1 MLSRFLKP
9 RSTERLIFWSVAI
22 LLLSQMAWW
31 ITVQIRE
38 SKRLQEARVAQMR
51 AGRAEAWQ
59 LDSMAFLR
67 PNSPWETGEGPGVVV
82 GRLPESR
89 TLEER
94 KQAIESRFPYVAVLP
109 TPVEL
114 DDPVLLA
121 DAPAYL
127 TLRPEV
133 LKAMDRE
140 RALALWR
147 TVGEAGILVAVVLF
161 GMTYIYR
168 KLNAEM
174 EVMFRQRNFIAS
186 VTHEL
191 KTPIASLRVWM
202 ETVFCRDL
210 TLDQKT
216 RIQSLMDGDLRRLND
231 LVSNLLETARADAGK
246 LALRPEPTDL
256 APWIERTCLDMDHRL
271 GEGRLGLRLVLAPG
285 VHARIDQ
292 KAFAMVLD
300 NLLSNAIKYASE
312 PRETTVTLE
321 GDPDH
326 AIITVQDL
334 GYGIPPKE
342 LPRIFQRFYRVGDEM
357 TRSVPGTGLGLFL
370 CREIVHGH
378 GGDIQVSS
386 LGSGL
391 GSTFIIRL
399 FRLAR

>member
-1 MLSRFLKP
+1 MSSRPLKP
-9 RSTERLIFWSVAI
+9 RSTERLIFWSVAF

-38 SKRLQEARVAQMR
+38 SKRLQEARTAQMR

-59 LDSMAFLR
+59 FDSMAFLL
-67 PNSPWETGEGPGVVV
+67 PKVPWEMGEGPGVVV
-82 GRLPESR
+82 GKFPDTR
-89 TLEER
+89 TLDER
-94 KQAIESRFPYVAVLP
+94 RQAIETRYPHVAVLP

-133 LKAMDRE
+133 LLAMDRE
-140 RALALWR
+140 RTMALWR
-147 TVGEAGILVAVVLF
+147 TVGEAAILVGVVLF
-161 GMTYIYR
+161 GMSYIYR

-202 ETVFCRDL
+202 ETIFCREL
-210 TLDQKT
+210 SPEQKD
-216 RIQSLMDGDLRRLND
+216 RIQSLMDGDLRRLTD
-231 LVSNLLETARADAGK
+231 LVGNLLETARADAGK
-246 LALRPEPTDL
+246 LSLSPEPTEL
-256 APWIERTCLDMDHRL
+256 GPWIERVAREMDHRM
-271 GEGRLGLRLVLAPG
+271 GEGQLGLRFNLGTGIYAN
-285 VHARIDQ
+285 IDP

-312 PRETTVTLE
+312 PRETTITLE
-321 GDPDH
+321 ADPDQ
-326 AIITVQDL
+326 ATIIVEDL

-342 LPRIFQRFYRVGDEM
+342 IPRIFQRFYRVGDEM
-357 TRSVPGTGLGLFL
+357 TRAVPGTGLGLFL
-370 CREIVHGH
+370 CREIVRGH
-378 GGDIQVSS
+378 GGEINVSS

-391 GSTFIIRL
+391 GSTFTIRL
-399 FRLAR
+399 SRLTR

>member
-1 MLSRFLKP
+1 MSRHRLKP
-9 RSTERLIFWSVAI
+9 RSTERLIFWGVAF

-31 ITVQIRE
+31 IAVQVRE
-38 SKRLQEARVAQMR
+38 SKRLQDARIAQMR

-67 PNSPWETGEGPGVVV
+67 PTSPWETGEGPGVVV
-82 GRLPESR
+82 GRLPDTR
-89 TLEER
+89 TLDER

-133 LKAMDRE
+133 LMAMDQE
-140 RALALWR
+140 RTLALWR
-147 TVGEAGILVAVVLF
+147 TAGEAAILVAGVLF

-202 ETVFCRDL
+202 ETVFCREL
-210 TLDQKT
+210 APEQKV
-216 RIQSLMDGDLRRLND
+216 RIQSLMDGDLRRLTD
-231 LVSNLLETARADAGK
+231 LVGNLLETARADAGK
-246 LALRPEPTDL
+246 LALHPEPIEL
-256 APWIERTCLDMDHRL
+256 APWLERTCQELDHRL
-271 GEGRLGLRLVLAPG
+271 GEGQLGLRLVLTPG
-285 VHARIDQ
+285 IFAAIDP
-292 KAFAMVLD
+292 KGFAMVME
-300 NLLSNAIKYASE
+300 NLLSNAIKYASD
-312 PRETTVTLE
+312 PRETKVTLE
-321 GDPDH
+321 GDRDH
-326 AIITVQDL
+326 AIISVQDL
-334 GYGIPPKE
+334 GYGISQNE
-342 LPRIFQRFYRVGDEM
+342 IPRIFQRFYRVGDEM

-370 CREIVHGH
+370 CREIVRGH
-378 GGDIQVSS
+378 GGDIRVSS
-386 LGSGL
+386 LGIGL
-391 GSTFIIRL
+391 GTTFTIRL
-399 FRLAR
+399 SRLAR

>member
-1 MLSRFLKP
+1 MSSHALKP
-9 RSTERLIFWSVAI
+9 RSMERLIFWSVAF

-31 ITVQIRE
+31 IAVQVRE
-38 SKRLQEARVAQMR
+38 SKHLQDARVAQMR

-67 PNSPWETGEGPGVVV
+67 PTSPWETGEGPGVVV
-82 GRLPESR
+82 GRLPEMR
-89 TLEER
+89 TLDER

-133 LKAMDRE
+133 LMAMDQE
-140 RALALWR
+140 RTLALWR
-147 TVGEAGILVAVVLF
+147 TAGEAAILVAGVLF
-161 GMTYIYR
+161 GMSYIYR

-202 ETVFCRDL
+202 ETIFCREL
-210 TLDQKT
+210 APEQMV
-216 RIQSLMDGDLRRLND
+216 RIQSLMDGDLRRLTD
-231 LVSNLLETARADAGK
+231 LVGNLLETARADAGK
-246 LALRPEPTDL
+246 LALRPEPTEL
-256 APWIERTCLDMDHRL
+256 GPWLERTCRELDHRL
-271 GEGRLGLRLVLAPG
+271 GEGQLGLRLALPSG
-285 VHARIDQ
+285 VHAAIDP
-292 KAFAMVLD
+292 KGFGMVME
-300 NLLSNAIKYASE
+300 NLLSNAIKYASD

-321 GDPDH
+321 GDRDH
-326 AIITVQDL
+326 AFITVQDL
-334 GYGIPPKE
+334 GYGIAQNE
-342 LPRIFQRFYRVGDEM
+342 IPRIFQRFYRVGDEM

-370 CREIVHGH
+370 CREIVRGH
-378 GGDIQVSS
+378 GGEIKVSS
-386 LGSGL
+386 LGTGL
-391 GSTFIIRL
+391 GTTFTIRL
-399 FRLAR
+399 SRLPR

>member
-1 MLSRFLKP
+1 MSSRTLKP

-38 SKRLQEARVAQMR
+38 SKRLQEARIAQMR

-59 LDSMAFLR
+59 FDSMALFR
-67 PNSPWETGEGPGVVV
+67 TNAPWETREGPGVVV
-82 GRLPESR
+82 GRLPDTR

-94 KQAIESRFPYVAVLP
+94 KRAIESRFPYVAVLP
-109 TPVEL
+109 TAVEL

-121 DAPAYL
+121 DETVYL

-140 RALALWR
+140 RTLALWR
-147 TVGEAGILVAVVLF
+147 TVGEAAILVAVVLF

-202 ETVFCRDL
+202 ETIFCREL
-210 TLDQKT
+210 APDQKT

-246 LALRPEPTDL
+246 LALRPEPTEL
-256 APWIERTCLDMDHRL
+256 SPWIERVCREMDHRM

-285 VHARIDQ
+285 IHARIDP
-292 KAFAMVLD
+292 KAFTMVLD

-312 PRETTVTLE
+312 PRETTVTL
-321 GDPDH
+321 GADQDH
-326 AIITVQDL
+326 AIITVEDL
-334 GYGIPPKE
+334 GYGLSPKE

-370 CREIVHGH
+370 CREIVRSH
-378 GGDIQVSS
+378 GGEIQVSS

-391 GSTFIIRL
+391 GSTFTIRL
-399 FRLAR
+399 SRLPR